1 MKSSREAK
9 EKEEYRDNF
18 FLQWNVAVIKL
29 KKKKKTNTTPNPQ
42 FSEE

>member
-29 KKKKKTNTTPNPQ
+29 KKKKTNTTPNPQ